1 LIVHIQSIQND
12 AGGKDSFL
20 RAMETRKDD
29 VYSKVLKEL
38 TSLSDKKLSS
48 TVVKSHK
55 PCYRAYTSKQNLKP
69 FLQMTVNCTKLKQRR
84 EHSGYCAGLKPKFP
98 GV

>member
-1 LIVHIQSIQND
+1 
-12 AGGKDSFL
+12 
-20 RAMETRKDD
+20 METRKDD

-69 FLQMTVNCTKLKQRR
+69 FLQSEVLDDTPVVIEEVPL
-84 EHSGYCAGLKPKFP
+84 
-98 GV
+98 